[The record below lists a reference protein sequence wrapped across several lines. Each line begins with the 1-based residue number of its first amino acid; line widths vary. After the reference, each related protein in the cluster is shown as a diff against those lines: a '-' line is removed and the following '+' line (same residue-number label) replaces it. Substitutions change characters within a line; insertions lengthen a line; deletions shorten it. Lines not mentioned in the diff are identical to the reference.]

1 MKRFLFFI
9 SFVFLSCASKQDVS
23 LMNQKEIPL
32 SSDNATSSEP
42 YGYKDNKG
50 VWRRFDRGKNIKVM
64 YENKFYSLKDFQGKY
79 KMDTFKKITFIKEK
93 KEIIALTNDETCEG
107 IINISE

>member
-50 VWRRFDRGKNIKVM
+50 GYGNVNEV
-64 YENKFYSLKDFQGKY
+64 NKY
-79 KMDTFKKITFIKEK
+79 K
-93 KEIIALTNDETCEG
+93 NG
-107 IINISE
+107 